1 MKRFLTIIALF
12 AVCLTMIAQTH
23 RVSGDVDGDG
33 IVTSSDITALY
44 NHLLNGDMTNYYT
57 SDVDGDGGIT
67 SADVTMLYNILLGII
82 PADDNHEY
90 VDLGLPSGTLWATMN
105 IGANSPEEYGDY
117 FAWGETQPKVEYSWD
132 TYEWGIVDDPDG
144 DGDGLFFT
152 KYCTSSSFGY
162 NGFTDGKTELDPED
176 DAATVNWGSE
186 WRMPSSDQI
195 QELIDNCTIE
205 WTTKNGVNGRL
216 FTSNINGASLFLPAA
231 GHFYYETHFGE
242 SYYWSR
248 SLGVYDCNS
257 KCIDMN
263 YYGNMCLI
271 ENNRC
276 LGISVRAVRVSQNLP
291 TRNP

>member
-90 VDLGLPSGTLWATMN
+90 VDLGLPSGTLWAKMN

-176 DAATVNWGSE
+176 DAATANWGSE
-186 WRMPSSDQI
+186 WRTPSLDQI

-216 FTSNINGASLFLPAA
+216 FTSNINGASLFFPAA
-231 GHFYYETHFGE
+231 GYRWSSGLYDTSTDG
-242 SYYWSR
+242 YYWSR
-248 SLGVYDCNS
+248 TLYTSYLSNACCLYFRSDS
-257 KCIDMN
+257 F
-263 YYGNMCLI
+263 GNH
-271 ENNRC
+271 NVNRMMG
-276 LGISVRAVRVSQNLP
+276 LSVRAVLVTLK
-291 TRNP
+291 